1 MTTPTMPI
9 RSGLFFSA
17 IVLAL
22 ASIQATAAPL
32 SLQCPASYPA
42 ERQLLDL
49 RAKGWH
55 APAMSE
61 QGLPLTEAGLLT
73 GPPEDNGE
81 LRGGDL
87 PNDTGRRFNFAGTS
101 DDGEKWVYCDYGNGN
116 GLRRGCKRTARY
128 GNYRKDSGPRA
139 VASPARRKRITRR
152 STTPT
157 RRAGATSTDVAT

>member
-22 ASIQATAAPL
+22 ASIQATGAPL

-49 RAKGWH
+49 RAQGWH
-55 APAMSE
+55 APVMSK
-61 QGLPLTEAGLLT
+61 QGLPLIEAGLLT
-73 GPPEDNGE
+73 GQPEDNGE

-87 PNDTGRRFNFAGTS
+87 PTDIGRRFNFAGTS
-101 DDGEKWVYCDYGNGN
+101 DDGEKWVYCDYGNGKH
-116 GLRRGCKRTARY
+116 LRLAYRLPVGIKRCETVE
-128 GNYRKDSGPRA
+128 PM
-139 VASPARRKRITRR
+139 TRR
-152 STTPT
+152 RLASA
-157 RRAGATSTDVAT
+157 RILCE

>member
-1 MTTPTMPI
+1 MSVKSIPEVNRKRTVAPMTTPTMPI

-61 QGLPLTEAGLLT
+61 QGLLLTEAGLLT

-116 GLRRGCKRTARY
+116 GLRLAYRLPVGIKRCETDEPMTHRRLASARI
-128 GNYRKDSGPRA
+128 RCQ
-139 VASPARRKRITRR
+139 
-152 STTPT
+152 
-157 RRAGATSTDVAT
+157 